1 MNARALDGL
10 RVLIVEDETLISMLM
25 EVYLEQLGCSVVG
38 SASRLDEA
46 VEMAGR
52 LEMDAA
58 VLDVNLAG
66 KMSYPVAEVL
76 RARGVPFVFATGYG
90 LGGLPDRMHGVPG
103 AEAVQTRPHRASVVQ
118 RGAGVISPRC
128 RVDGA
133 AQHG

>member
-90 LGGLPDRMHGVPG
+90 LGGLPDRMHGVP
-103 AEAVQTRPHRASVVQ
+103 VVPKPFRRDHIEQ
-118 RGAGVISPRC
+118 ALYSAGLR
-128 RVDGA
+128 
-133 AQHG
+133 